1 MTKPTAAEASLS
13 RQTFD
18 RLRDLVRE
26 HAGIDFPDE
35 KQYLLESRVKPRL
48 MAQEVPD
55 FETYADRL
63 EQGDT
68 REIARLVNAVT
79 INETAFFRHP
89 SQFEALED
97 TILPELVRLHQ
108 QERSGPMRLWSA
120 ACSAGDEAY
129 SLAILIR
136 ETIGPRHP
144 RMDYEIVGTDIDT
157 EVLEEARAGRYRK
170 RSVRNVPP
178 AYLRDYFDR
187 SGEAF
192 VVDPAIRDMVEFRPP
207 DRCPGHAADAQLRP
221 HHVCQRAHLLQRDIQ
236 KERAPRAVPVA
247 PSGRLL
253 VRRRLG
259 GARGAR
265 RPAGARPPRRRAC
278 LPAPDQ
284 RVGLLASM
292 TGTPRR

>member
-1 MTKPTAAEASLS
+1 MKKPSAAEASLS

-35 KQYLLESRVKPRL
+35 KRYLLESRVKPRL
-48 MAQEVPD
+48 LAQDVPD

-136 ETIGPRHP
+136 ESLAPRHP

-157 EVLEEARAGRYRK
+157 AVLEEARAGRYRK

-178 AYLRDYFDR
+178 AYLRDYFDQ

-192 VVDPAIRDMVEFRPP
+192 VVDPAIRDMVEFRPLNLT
-207 DRCPGHAADAQLRP
+207 DARDMRRMRNFDLIMCANVLIYFNETSKKDVLQGLYRSLRP
-221 HHVCQRAHLLQRDIQ
+221 GGYLFVGGSEA
-236 KERAPRAVPVA
+236 
-247 PSGRLL
+247 
-253 VRRRLG
+253 LG
-259 GARGAR
+259 GLDVPLEPVRHEGALAYR
-265 RPAGARPPRRRAC
+265 RPTNGSVSSR
-278 LPAPDQ
+278 
-284 RVGLLASM
+284 G
-292 TGTPRR
+292 

>member
-1 MTKPTAAEASLS
+1 MKKPTAAEASLS
-13 RQTFD
+13 RQTFN

-35 KQYLLESRVKPRL
+35 KRYLLESRVKPRL
-48 MAQEVPD
+48 LAQEVPD

-136 ETIGPRHP
+136 ETIEPRHP

-157 EVLEEARAGRYRK
+157 AVLEEARAGRYRK

-192 VVDPAIRDMVEFRPP
+192 VVDPAIRDMVEFRPLNLT
-207 DRCPGHAADAQLRP
+207 DAQDMRRMRDFDLIMCANVLIYFNETSKKDVLQGLYRSLRP
-221 HHVCQRAHLLQRDIQ
+221 GGYLFVGGSEA
-236 KERAPRAVPVA
+236 
-247 PSGRLL
+247 
-253 VRRRLG
+253 LG
-259 GARGAR
+259 GLDVPLEPVRHEGALAYR
-265 RPAGARPPRRRAC
+265 RPTNGSVSSRA
-278 LPAPDQ
+278 
-284 RVGLLASM
+284 
-292 TGTPRR
+292 

>member
-13 RQTFD
+13 RQTFN

-35 KQYLLESRVKPRL
+35 KRYLLESRVKPRL
-48 MAQEVPD
+48 LAQEVPD

-136 ETIGPRHP
+136 ETIEPRHP

-157 EVLEEARAGRYRK
+157 AVLEEARAGRYRK

-192 VVDPAIRDMVEFRPP
+192 VVDPAIRDMVEFRPLNLT
-207 DRCPGHAADAQLRP
+207 DAQDMRRMRDFDLIMCANVLIYFNETSKKDVLQGLYRSLRP
-221 HHVCQRAHLLQRDIQ
+221 GGYLFVGGSEALGELD
-236 KERAPRAVPVA
+236 VPLE
-247 PSGRLL
+247 P
-253 VRRRLG
+253 VRHE
-259 GARGAR
+259 GALAYR
-265 RPAGARPPRRRAC
+265 RPTNGSVSSRA
-278 LPAPDQ
+278 
-284 RVGLLASM
+284 
-292 TGTPRR
+292 

>member
-1 MTKPTAAEASLS
+1 MKKPTAAEASLS
-13 RQTFD
+13 RQTFN

-35 KQYLLESRVKPRL
+35 KRYLLESRVKPRL
-48 MAQEVPD
+48 LAQEVPD

-192 VVDPAIRDMVEFRPP
+192 VVDPAIRDMVEFRPLNLT
-207 DRCPGHAADAQLRP
+207 DAQDMRRMRNFDLIMCANVLIYFNETSKKNVLQGLYRSLRP
-221 HHVCQRAHLLQRDIQ
+221 GGYLFVGGSEA
-236 KERAPRAVPVA
+236 
-247 PSGRLL
+247 
-253 VRRRLG
+253 LG
-259 GARGAR
+259 GLDVPLEPVRHEGALAYR
-265 RPAGARPPRRRAC
+265 RPTNGSVSSRA
-278 LPAPDQ
+278 
-284 RVGLLASM
+284 
-292 TGTPRR
+292 

>member
-1 MTKPTAAEASLS
+1 MTKPTVAEASLS
-13 RQTFD
+13 RQTFN

-35 KQYLLESRVKPRL
+35 KRYLLESRVKPRL
-48 MAQEVPD
+48 LAQEVPD

-136 ETIGPRHP
+136 ETIEPRHP

-157 EVLEEARAGRYRK
+157 AVLEEARAGRYRK

-192 VVDPAIRDMVEFRPP
+192 VVDPAIRDMVEFRPLNLT
-207 DRCPGHAADAQLRP
+207 DAQDMRRMRNFDLIMCANVLIYFNETSKKDVLQGLYRSLRP
-221 HHVCQRAHLLQRDIQ
+221 GGYLFVGGSEALGELD
-236 KERAPRAVPVA
+236 VPLE
-247 PSGRLL
+247 P
-253 VRRRLG
+253 VRHE
-259 GARGAR
+259 GALAYR
-265 RPAGARPPRRRAC
+265 RPTNGSVSSRA
-278 LPAPDQ
+278 
-284 RVGLLASM
+284 
-292 TGTPRR
+292 

>member
-13 RQTFD
+13 RQTFN

-35 KQYLLESRVKPRL
+35 KRYLLESRVKPRL
-48 MAQEVPD
+48 LAQEVPD

-136 ETIGPRHP
+136 ETIEPRHP

-192 VVDPAIRDMVEFRPP
+192 VVDPAIRDMVEFRPLNLT
-207 DRCPGHAADAQLRP
+207 DAQDMRRMRNFDLIMCANVLIYFNETSKKDVLQGLYRSLRP
-221 HHVCQRAHLLQRDIQ
+221 GGYLFVGGSEALGELD
-236 KERAPRAVPVA
+236 VPLE
-247 PSGRLL
+247 P
-253 VRRRLG
+253 VRHE
-259 GARGAR
+259 GALAYR
-265 RPAGARPPRRRAC
+265 RPTNGSVSSRA
-278 LPAPDQ
+278 
-284 RVGLLASM
+284 
-292 TGTPRR
+292 

>member
-13 RQTFD
+13 RQTFN

-48 MAQEVPD
+48 LAQEVPD

-136 ETIGPRHP
+136 ETIEPRHP

-157 EVLEEARAGRYRK
+157 AVLEEARAGRYRK

-178 AYLRDYFDR
+178 AYLRDYFDH

-192 VVDPAIRDMVEFRPP
+192 VVDPAIRDMVEFRPLNLT
-207 DRCPGHAADAQLRP
+207 DAQDMRRMRNFDLIMCANVLIYFNETSKKDVLQGLYRSLRP
-221 HHVCQRAHLLQRDIQ
+221 GGYLFVGGSEALGELD
-236 KERAPRAVPVA
+236 VPLE
-247 PSGRLL
+247 P
-253 VRRRLG
+253 VRHE
-259 GARGAR
+259 GALAYR
-265 RPAGARPPRRRAC
+265 RPTNGSVSSRA
-278 LPAPDQ
+278 
-284 RVGLLASM
+284 
-292 TGTPRR
+292 

>member
-1 MTKPTAAEASLS
+1 MKKPTAAEASLS

-192 VVDPAIRDMVEFRPP
+192 VVDPAIRDMVEFRPLNLT
-207 DRCPGHAADAQLRP
+207 DAQDMRRMRNFDLIMCANVLIYFNETSKKNVLQGLYRSLRP
-221 HHVCQRAHLLQRDIQ
+221 GGYLFVGGSEALGELD
-236 KERAPRAVPVA
+236 VPLE
-247 PSGRLL
+247 P
-253 VRRRLG
+253 VRHE
-259 GARGAR
+259 GALAYR
-265 RPAGARPPRRRAC
+265 RPTNGSVSSRA
-278 LPAPDQ
+278 
-284 RVGLLASM
+284 
-292 TGTPRR
+292 

>member
-1 MTKPTAAEASLS
+1 MTKPTVAEASLS
-13 RQTFD
+13 RQTFN

-35 KQYLLESRVKPRL
+35 KRYLLESRVKPRL
-48 MAQEVPD
+48 LAQEVPD

-129 SLAILIR
+129 SLAILIW
-136 ETIGPRHP
+136 ETIEPRHP

-157 EVLEEARAGRYRK
+157 AVLEEARAGRYRK

-192 VVDPAIRDMVEFRPP
+192 VVDPAIRDMVEFRPLNLT
-207 DRCPGHAADAQLRP
+207 DAQDMRRMRNFDLIMCANVLIYFNETSKKDVLQGLYRSLRP
-221 HHVCQRAHLLQRDIQ
+221 GGYLFVGGSEA
-236 KERAPRAVPVA
+236 
-247 PSGRLL
+247 
-253 VRRRLG
+253 LG
-259 GARGAR
+259 GLDVPLEPVRHEGALAYR
-265 RPAGARPPRRRAC
+265 RPTNGSVSSRA
-278 LPAPDQ
+278 
-284 RVGLLASM
+284 
-292 TGTPRR
+292 

>member
-1 MTKPTAAEASLS
+1 MKKPTAAEASLS

-35 KQYLLESRVKPRL
+35 KRYLLESRVKPRL
-48 MAQEVPD
+48 LAQDVPD

-97 TILPELVRLHQ
+97 TILPELVRRHQ
-108 QERSGPMRLWSA
+108 QERSGPIRLWSA

-136 ETIGPRHP
+136 EALAPRHP

-157 EVLEEARAGRYRK
+157 AVLEEARAGRYRK

-178 AYLRDYFDR
+178 AYLRDYFDQ

-192 VVDPAIRDMVEFRPP
+192 VVDPAIRDMVEFRPLNLT
-207 DRCPGHAADAQLRP
+207 DARDMRRMRNFDLIMCANVLIYFNETSKKDVLQGLYRSLRP
-221 HHVCQRAHLLQRDIQ
+221 GGYLFVGGSEA
-236 KERAPRAVPVA
+236 
-247 PSGRLL
+247 
-253 VRRRLG
+253 LG
-259 GARGAR
+259 GLDVPLEPVRHEGALAYR
-265 RPAGARPPRRRAC
+265 RPTNGSVSSR
-278 LPAPDQ
+278 
-284 RVGLLASM
+284 G
-292 TGTPRR
+292 

>member
-1 MTKPTAAEASLS
+1 MKKPTAAEASLS
-13 RQTFD
+13 RQTFN

-35 KQYLLESRVKPRL
+35 KRYLLESRVKPRL
-48 MAQEVPD
+48 LAQEVPD

-136 ETIGPRHP
+136 DTIGPRHP

-192 VVDPAIRDMVEFRPP
+192 VVDPAIRDMVEFRPLNLT
-207 DRCPGHAADAQLRP
+207 DAQDMRRMRNFDLIMCANVLIYFNETSKKNVLQGLYRSLRP
-221 HHVCQRAHLLQRDIQ
+221 GGYLFVGGSEALGELD
-236 KERAPRAVPVA
+236 VPLE
-247 PSGRLL
+247 P
-253 VRRRLG
+253 VRHE
-259 GARGAR
+259 GALAYR
-265 RPAGARPPRRRAC
+265 RPTNGSVSSRA
-278 LPAPDQ
+278 
-284 RVGLLASM
+284 
-292 TGTPRR
+292 

>member
-13 RQTFD
+13 RQTFN

-35 KQYLLESRVKPRL
+35 KRYLLESRVKPRL
-48 MAQEVPD
+48 LAQEVPD

-136 ETIGPRHP
+136 DTIGPRHP
-144 RMDYEIVGTDIDT
+144 RMEYEIVGTDIDT

-192 VVDPAIRDMVEFRPP
+192 VVDPAIRDMVEFRPLNLT
-207 DRCPGHAADAQLRP
+207 DAQDMRRMRNFDLIMCANVLIYFNETSKKNVLQGLYRSLRP
-221 HHVCQRAHLLQRDIQ
+221 GGYLFVGGSEA
-236 KERAPRAVPVA
+236 
-247 PSGRLL
+247 
-253 VRRRLG
+253 LG
-259 GARGAR
+259 GLDVPLEPVRHEGALAYR
-265 RPAGARPPRRRAC
+265 RPTNGSVSSRA
-278 LPAPDQ
+278 
-284 RVGLLASM
+284 
-292 TGTPRR
+292 

>member
-13 RQTFD
+13 RQTFN

-35 KQYLLESRVKPRL
+35 KRYLLESRVKPRL
-48 MAQEVPD
+48 LAQEVPD

-192 VVDPAIRDMVEFRPP
+192 VVDPAIRDMVEFRPLNLT
-207 DRCPGHAADAQLRP
+207 DAQDMRRMRNFDLIMCANVLIYFNETSKKNVLQGLYRSLRP
-221 HHVCQRAHLLQRDIQ
+221 GGYLFVGGSEA
-236 KERAPRAVPVA
+236 
-247 PSGRLL
+247 
-253 VRRRLG
+253 LG
-259 GARGAR
+259 GLDVPLEPVRHEGALAYR
-265 RPAGARPPRRRAC
+265 RPTNGSVSSRA
-278 LPAPDQ
+278 
-284 RVGLLASM
+284 
-292 TGTPRR
+292 

>member
-1 MTKPTAAEASLS
+1 MKKPTAAEASLS
-13 RQTFD
+13 RQTFN

-35 KQYLLESRVKPRL
+35 KRYLLESRVKPRL
-48 MAQEVPD
+48 LAQEVPD

-192 VVDPAIRDMVEFRPP
+192 VVDPEIRDMVEFRSLNLT
-207 DRCPGHAADAQLRP
+207 DARDMRRMRNFDLIMCANVLIYFNETSKKNVLQGLYRSLRP
-221 HHVCQRAHLLQRDIQ
+221 GGYLFVGGSEA
-236 KERAPRAVPVA
+236 
-247 PSGRLL
+247 
-253 VRRRLG
+253 LG
-259 GARGAR
+259 GLDVPLEPVRHEGALAYR
-265 RPAGARPPRRRAC
+265 RPTNGSVSSRA
-278 LPAPDQ
+278 
-284 RVGLLASM
+284 
-292 TGTPRR
+292 

>member
-13 RQTFD
+13 RQTFN

-35 KQYLLESRVKPRL
+35 KRYLLESRVKPRL
-48 MAQEVPD
+48 LAQEVPD

-136 ETIGPRHP
+136 ETIEPRHP

-157 EVLEEARAGRYRK
+157 AVLEEARAGRYRK

-192 VVDPAIRDMVEFRPP
+192 VVDPAIRDMVEFRPLNLT
-207 DRCPGHAADAQLRP
+207 DAQDMRRMRNFDLIMCANVLIYFNETSKKNVLQGLYRSLRP
-221 HHVCQRAHLLQRDIQ
+221 GGYLFVGGSEA
-236 KERAPRAVPVA
+236 
-247 PSGRLL
+247 
-253 VRRRLG
+253 LG
-259 GARGAR
+259 GLDVPLEPVRHEGALAYR
-265 RPAGARPPRRRAC
+265 RPTNGSVSSRA
-278 LPAPDQ
+278 
-284 RVGLLASM
+284 
-292 TGTPRR
+292 

>member
-1 MTKPTAAEASLS
+1 MKKPTAAEASLS
-13 RQTFD
+13 RQTFN

-35 KQYLLESRVKPRL
+35 KRYLLESRVKPRL
-48 MAQEVPD
+48 LAQEVPD

-136 ETIGPRHP
+136 ETIEPRHP

-192 VVDPAIRDMVEFRPP
+192 VVDPAIRDMVEFRPLNLT
-207 DRCPGHAADAQLRP
+207 DAQDMRRMRNFDLIMCANVLIYFNETSKKDVLQGLYRSLRP
-221 HHVCQRAHLLQRDIQ
+221 GGYLFVGGSEA
-236 KERAPRAVPVA
+236 
-247 PSGRLL
+247 
-253 VRRRLG
+253 LG
-259 GARGAR
+259 GLDVPLEPVRHEGALAYR
-265 RPAGARPPRRRAC
+265 RPTNGSVSSRA
-278 LPAPDQ
+278 
-284 RVGLLASM
+284 
-292 TGTPRR
+292 

>member
-1 MTKPTAAEASLS
+1 MKKPSAAEASLS

-35 KQYLLESRVKPRL
+35 KRYLLESRVKPRL
-48 MAQEVPD
+48 LAQDVPD

-136 ETIGPRHP
+136 ESLAPRHP

-157 EVLEEARAGRYRK
+157 AVLEEARAGRYRK

-192 VVDPAIRDMVEFRPP
+192 VVDPAIRDMVEFRPLNLT
-207 DRCPGHAADAQLRP
+207 DARDMRRMRNFGLIMCANVLIYFNETSKKDVLQGLYRSLRP
-221 HHVCQRAHLLQRDIQ
+221 GGYLFVGGSEA
-236 KERAPRAVPVA
+236 
-247 PSGRLL
+247 
-253 VRRRLG
+253 LG
-259 GARGAR
+259 GLDVPLEPVRHEGALAYR
-265 RPAGARPPRRRAC
+265 RPTNGAVSSR
-278 LPAPDQ
+278 
-284 RVGLLASM
+284 G
-292 TGTPRR
+292 

>member
-1 MTKPTAAEASLS
+1 MKKPSAAEASLS

-35 KQYLLESRVKPRL
+35 KRYLLESRVKPRL
-48 MAQEVPD
+48 LAQDVPD

-136 ETIGPRHP
+136 ESLAPRHP

-157 EVLEEARAGRYRK
+157 AVLEEARAGRYRK

-178 AYLRDYFDR
+178 AYLRDYFDQ

-192 VVDPAIRDMVEFRPP
+192 VVDPAIRDMVEFRPLNLT
-207 DRCPGHAADAQLRP
+207 DARDMRRMRNFDLIMCANVLIYFNETSKKDVLQGLYRSLRP
-221 HHVCQRAHLLQRDIQ
+221 GGYLFVGGSEA
-236 KERAPRAVPVA
+236 
-247 PSGRLL
+247 
-253 VRRRLG
+253 LG
-259 GARGAR
+259 GLDVPLEPVRHEGALAYR
-265 RPAGARPPRRRAC
+265 RPTNGAVSSR
-278 LPAPDQ
+278 
-284 RVGLLASM
+284 G
-292 TGTPRR
+292 

>member
-1 MTKPTAAEASLS
+1 MKKPTAAEASLS
-13 RQTFD
+13 RQTFN

-35 KQYLLESRVKPRL
+35 KRYLLESRVKPRL
-48 MAQEVPD
+48 LAQEVPD

-136 ETIGPRHP
+136 ETIEPRHP

-157 EVLEEARAGRYRK
+157 AVLEEARAGRYRK

-192 VVDPAIRDMVEFRPP
+192 VVDPAIRDMVEFRPLNLT
-207 DRCPGHAADAQLRP
+207 DAQDMRRMRNFDLIMCANVLIYFNETSKKNVLQGLYRSLRP
-221 HHVCQRAHLLQRDIQ
+221 GGYLFVGGSEALGELD
-236 KERAPRAVPVA
+236 VPLE
-247 PSGRLL
+247 P
-253 VRRRLG
+253 VRHE
-259 GARGAR
+259 GALAYR
-265 RPAGARPPRRRAC
+265 RPTNGSVSSRA
-278 LPAPDQ
+278 
-284 RVGLLASM
+284 
-292 TGTPRR
+292 

>member
-1 MTKPTAAEASLS
+1 MKKPTAAEASLS
-13 RQTFD
+13 RQTFN

-35 KQYLLESRVKPRL
+35 KRYLLESRVKPRL
-48 MAQEVPD
+48 LAQEVPD

-136 ETIGPRHP
+136 DTIGPRHP
-144 RMDYEIVGTDIDT
+144 RMEYEIVGTDIDT

-192 VVDPAIRDMVEFRPP
+192 VVDPAIRDMVEFRPLNLT
-207 DRCPGHAADAQLRP
+207 DAQDMRRMRNFDLIMCANVLIYFNETSKKDVLQGLYRSLRP
-221 HHVCQRAHLLQRDIQ
+221 GGYLFVGGSEALGELD
-236 KERAPRAVPVA
+236 VPLE
-247 PSGRLL
+247 P
-253 VRRRLG
+253 VRHE
-259 GARGAR
+259 GALAYR
-265 RPAGARPPRRRAC
+265 RPTNGSVSSRA
-278 LPAPDQ
+278 
-284 RVGLLASM
+284 
-292 TGTPRR
+292 

>member
-13 RQTFD
+13 RQTFN

-35 KQYLLESRVKPRL
+35 KRYLLESRVKPRL
-48 MAQEVPD
+48 LAQEVPD

-89 SQFEALED
+89 SQFEALDD

-136 ETIGPRHP
+136 ETIEPRHP

-157 EVLEEARAGRYRK
+157 AVLEEARAGRYRK

-192 VVDPAIRDMVEFRPP
+192 VVDPAIRDMVEFRPLNLT
-207 DRCPGHAADAQLRP
+207 DAQDMRRMRDFDLIMCANVLIYFNETSKKDVLQGLYRSLRP
-221 HHVCQRAHLLQRDIQ
+221 GGYLFVGGSEA
-236 KERAPRAVPVA
+236 
-247 PSGRLL
+247 
-253 VRRRLG
+253 LG
-259 GARGAR
+259 GLDVPLEPVRHEGALAYR
-265 RPAGARPPRRRAC
+265 RPTNGSVSSRA
-278 LPAPDQ
+278 
-284 RVGLLASM
+284 
-292 TGTPRR
+292 

>member
-1 MTKPTAAEASLS
+1 MKKPTAAEASLS
-13 RQTFD
+13 RQTFN

-35 KQYLLESRVKPRL
+35 KRYLLESRVKPRL
-48 MAQEVPD
+48 LAQEVPD

-136 ETIGPRHP
+136 ETIEPRHP

-157 EVLEEARAGRYRK
+157 AVLEEARAGRYRK

-192 VVDPAIRDMVEFRPP
+192 VVDPAIRDMVEFRPLNLT
-207 DRCPGHAADAQLRP
+207 DAQDMRRMRNFDLIMCANVLIYFNETSKKDVLQGLYRSLRP
-221 HHVCQRAHLLQRDIQ
+221 GGYLFVGGSEA
-236 KERAPRAVPVA
+236 
-247 PSGRLL
+247 
-253 VRRRLG
+253 LG
-259 GARGAR
+259 GLDVPLEPVRHEGALAYR
-265 RPAGARPPRRRAC
+265 RPTNGSVSSRA
-278 LPAPDQ
+278 
-284 RVGLLASM
+284 
-292 TGTPRR
+292 

>member
-1 MTKPTAAEASLS
+1 MKKPSAAEASLS

-35 KQYLLESRVKPRL
+35 KRYLLESRVRPRL
-48 MAQEVPD
+48 LAQDVPD

-136 ETIGPRHP
+136 ESLAPRHP

-157 EVLEEARAGRYRK
+157 AVLEEARAGRYRK

-178 AYLRDYFDR
+178 AYLRDYFDQ

-192 VVDPAIRDMVEFRPP
+192 VVDPAIRDMVEFRPLNLT
-207 DRCPGHAADAQLRP
+207 DARDMRRMRNFDLIMCANVLIYFNETSKKDVLQGLYRSLRP
-221 HHVCQRAHLLQRDIQ
+221 GGYLFVGGSEA
-236 KERAPRAVPVA
+236 
-247 PSGRLL
+247 
-253 VRRRLG
+253 LG
-259 GARGAR
+259 GLDVPLEPVRHEGALAYR
-265 RPAGARPPRRRAC
+265 RPTNGAVSSR
-278 LPAPDQ
+278 
-284 RVGLLASM
+284 G
-292 TGTPRR
+292 

>member
-13 RQTFD
+13 RQTFN

-136 ETIGPRHP
+136 ETIEPRHP

-157 EVLEEARAGRYRK
+157 AVLEEARAGRYRK

-192 VVDPAIRDMVEFRPP
+192 VVDPAIRDMVEFRPLNLT
-207 DRCPGHAADAQLRP
+207 DAQDMRRMRNFDLIMCANVLIYFNETSKKDVLQGLYRSLRP
-221 HHVCQRAHLLQRDIQ
+221 GGYLFVGGSEALGELD
-236 KERAPRAVPVA
+236 VPLE
-247 PSGRLL
+247 P
-253 VRRRLG
+253 VRHE
-259 GARGAR
+259 GALAYR
-265 RPAGARPPRRRAC
+265 RPTNGSVSSRA
-278 LPAPDQ
+278 
-284 RVGLLASM
+284 
-292 TGTPRR
+292 

>member
-1 MTKPTAAEASLS
+1 MKKPTAAEASLS
-13 RQTFD
+13 RQTFN

-35 KQYLLESRVKPRL
+35 KRYLLESRVKPRL

-136 ETIGPRHP
+136 ETIEPRHP

-157 EVLEEARAGRYRK
+157 AVLEEARAGRYRK

-192 VVDPAIRDMVEFRPP
+192 VVDPAIRDMVEFRPLNLT
-207 DRCPGHAADAQLRP
+207 DAQDMRRMRNVDLIMCANVLIYFNETSKKNVLQGLYRSLRP
-221 HHVCQRAHLLQRDIQ
+221 GGYLFVGGSEALGELD
-236 KERAPRAVPVA
+236 VPLE
-247 PSGRLL
+247 P
-253 VRRRLG
+253 VRHE
-259 GARGAR
+259 GALAYR
-265 RPAGARPPRRRAC
+265 RPTNGSVSSRA
-278 LPAPDQ
+278 
-284 RVGLLASM
+284 
-292 TGTPRR
+292 

>member
-13 RQTFD
+13 RQTFN

-35 KQYLLESRVKPRL
+35 KRYLLESRVKPRL
-48 MAQEVPD
+48 LAQEVPD

-192 VVDPAIRDMVEFRPP
+192 VVDPAIRDMVEFRPLNLT
-207 DRCPGHAADAQLRP
+207 DAQDMRRMRNFDLIMCANVLIYFNETSKKDVLQGLYRSLRP
-221 HHVCQRAHLLQRDIQ
+221 GGYLFVGGSEALGELD
-236 KERAPRAVPVA
+236 VPLE
-247 PSGRLL
+247 P
-253 VRRRLG
+253 VRHE
-259 GARGAR
+259 GALAYR
-265 RPAGARPPRRRAC
+265 RPTNGSVSSRA
-278 LPAPDQ
+278 
-284 RVGLLASM
+284 
-292 TGTPRR
+292 

>member
-1 MTKPTAAEASLS
+1 MKKPTAAEASLS
-13 RQTFD
+13 RQTFN

-136 ETIGPRHP
+136 ETIEPRHP

-157 EVLEEARAGRYRK
+157 AVLEEARAGRYRK

-192 VVDPAIRDMVEFRPP
+192 VVDPAIRDMVEFRPLNLT
-207 DRCPGHAADAQLRP
+207 DAQDMRRMRNFDLIMCANVLIYFNETSKKDVLQGLYRSLRP
-221 HHVCQRAHLLQRDIQ
+221 GGYLFVGGSEALGELD
-236 KERAPRAVPVA
+236 VPLE
-247 PSGRLL
+247 P
-253 VRRRLG
+253 VRHE
-259 GARGAR
+259 GALAYR
-265 RPAGARPPRRRAC
+265 RPTNGSVSSRA
-278 LPAPDQ
+278 
-284 RVGLLASM
+284 
-292 TGTPRR
+292 

>member
-13 RQTFD
+13 RQTFN

-35 KQYLLESRVKPRL
+35 KRYLLESRVKPRL
-48 MAQEVPD
+48 LAQDVPD

-136 ETIGPRHP
+136 ETIEPRHP

-157 EVLEEARAGRYRK
+157 AVLEEARAGRYRK

-192 VVDPAIRDMVEFRPP
+192 VVDPAIRDMVEFRPLNLT
-207 DRCPGHAADAQLRP
+207 DAQDMRRMRNFDLIMCANVLIYFNETSKKDVLQGLYRSLRP
-221 HHVCQRAHLLQRDIQ
+221 GGYLFVGGSEALGELD
-236 KERAPRAVPVA
+236 VPLE
-247 PSGRLL
+247 P
-253 VRRRLG
+253 VRHE
-259 GARGAR
+259 GALAYR
-265 RPAGARPPRRRAC
+265 RPTNGSVSSRA
-278 LPAPDQ
+278 
-284 RVGLLASM
+284 
-292 TGTPRR
+292 